1 MGAGKNAAHIGSV
14 RLVFSVRR
22 HHVNFDVRRPPV
34 RVVVIK
40 PLPRN
45 PRAHPRGQCS
55 PYAAH
60 NLNFRQ
66 FVSCCRKLRHVRFY
80 GLRQF
85 SI

>member
-40 PLPRN
+40 AIYR
-45 PRAHPRGQCS
+45 RR
-55 PYAAH
+55 
-60 NLNFRQ
+60 
-66 FVSCCRKLRHVRFY
+66 
-80 GLRQF
+80 
-85 SI
+85 